1 MKPVSPHT
9 TYTLS
14 TKQLAEEFL
23 NRNLNRN
30 MYTMTVQEK
39 PRFYNK
45 TLLSPQVLKTSNI
58 KVLATEPQVILVM
71 CQEHWKR
78 KANRNLDAL

>member
-30 MYTMTVQEK
+30 MYTI
-39 PRFYNK
+39 
-45 TLLSPQVLKTSNI
+45 L
-58 KVLATEPQVILVM
+58 TESIRALRADTKSIIGHKQVIS
-71 CQEHWKR
+71 
-78 KANRNLDAL
+78 